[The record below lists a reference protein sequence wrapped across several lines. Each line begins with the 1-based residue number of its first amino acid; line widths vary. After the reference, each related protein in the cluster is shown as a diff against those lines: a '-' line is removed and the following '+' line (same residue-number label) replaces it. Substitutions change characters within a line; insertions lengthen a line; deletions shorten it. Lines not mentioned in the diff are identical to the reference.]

1 MQHLKK
7 MIMTKEKDNRISKLV
22 KIDQTL
28 FDKVVEAAKHD
39 KRNVND
45 EIQILLSEAF
55 EHRKTAMSA

>member
-1 MQHLKK
+1 
-7 MIMTKEKDNRISKLV
+7 MTKEKDNRISKLV

-28 FDKVVEAAKHD
+28 FDKVIEAAKHD